1 MRTNLTIADLGDLL
15 ELPIVAVLATY
26 RRDGSVLLSPVW
38 HEWRDGGFN
47 MWTNPADIKTRHL
60 ARDPRASIV
69 VNDDTWPYRGV
80 QVEGDAV
87 VTSARFTDVL
97 RRTARRY
104 FGLEMG
110 DTFADSVQ
118 TVGHVV
124 RLEPTR
130 IRAWDYLD
138 EVAPEEA

>member
-1 MRTNLTIADLGDLL
+1 VRTNLTIADLGDLL
-15 ELPIVAVLATY
+15 DLPIVAVLATY
-26 RRDGSVLLSPVW
+26 RKDGSVLLSPVW

-47 MWTNPADIKTRHL
+47 VWTNPDDIKTRHL

-80 QVEGDAV
+80 QAEGEAV
-87 VTSARFTDVL
+87 VSSDDFADVL

-104 FGLEMG
+104 FGDKMG
-110 DTFADSVQ
+110 DAFANSVE

-124 RLEPTR
+124 RLEPSR
-130 IRAWDYLD
+130 IRAWDYTD
-138 EVAPEEA
+138 EVGSA

>member
-1 MRTNLTIADLGDLL
+1 M
-15 ELPIVAVLATY
+15 
-26 RRDGSVLLSPVW
+26 
-38 HEWRDGGFN
+38 
-47 MWTNPADIKTRHL
+47 
-60 ARDPRASIV
+60 
-69 VNDDTWPYRGV
+69 NDDTWPYRGV

-87 VTSARFTDVL
+87 VTSAGFTDVL

-104 FGLEMG
+104 FGLELG

>member
-1 MRTNLTIADLGDLL
+1 VRTNLTIADLGDLL

-26 RRDGSVLLSPVW
+26 RKDGSVLLSPVW

-47 MWTNPADIKTRHL
+47 VWTGPDDIKTRHL
-60 ARDPRASIV
+60 ARDSRASLV

-80 QVEGDAV
+80 QAEGDAMV
-87 VTSARFTDVL
+87 GSEGFADVL

-104 FGLEMG
+104 FGQETG
-110 DTFADSVQ
+110 DAFAESVK

-124 RLEPTR
+124 RLVPTR
-130 IRAWDYLD
+130 IRAWDYKD
-138 EVAPEEA
+138 EVAPE